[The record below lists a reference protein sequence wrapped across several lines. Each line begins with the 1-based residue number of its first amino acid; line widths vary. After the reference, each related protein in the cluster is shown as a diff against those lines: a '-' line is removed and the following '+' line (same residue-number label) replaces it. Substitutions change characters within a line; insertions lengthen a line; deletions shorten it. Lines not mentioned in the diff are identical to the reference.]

1 MAFTKIRS
9 RVKNRLHR
17 HKRDGQSTDADDTAS
32 IMSDDSLTMTVV
44 MRCFAELIVHTSWAA
59 NCADGTISSL

>member
-32 IMSDDSLTMTVV
+32 IMSDESLTMTVV
-44 MRCFAELIVHTSWAA
+44 
-59 NCADGTISSL
+59 DGTISSL

>member
-44 MRCFAELIVHTSWAA
+44 MHCFVDCPLSADDHQLTSR
-59 NCADGTISSL
+59 

>member
-17 HKRDGQSTDADDTAS
+17 NKRDGQSTNADDTAS
-32 IMSDDSLTMTVV
+32 IMSDESLTMTAV
-44 MRCFAELIVHTSWAA
+44 MYCFVDCPHS
-59 NCADGTISSL
+59 ADGECC